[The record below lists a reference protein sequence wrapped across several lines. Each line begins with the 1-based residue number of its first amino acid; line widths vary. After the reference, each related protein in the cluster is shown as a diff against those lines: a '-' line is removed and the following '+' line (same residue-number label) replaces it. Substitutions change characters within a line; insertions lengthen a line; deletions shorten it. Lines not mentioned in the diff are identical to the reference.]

1 MGTGRLSCRAALRR
15 NMGERIIK
23 AIEAV
28 IEVIA
33 AHQGNV
39 YAKTSTPAWS
49 GERMDDDLVVV
60 GLFELELEPSTSRPD
75 IEHAGGLPPN
85 SCHPFEPGSLQSLPA
100 LVARRRVS
108 VSA

>member
-1 MGTGRLSCRAALRR
+1 MGTGRLCCRAALHR
-15 NMGERIIK
+15 NMGEWIIK
-23 AIEAV
+23 TIEAV
-28 IEVIA
+28 IEDIA

-60 GLFELELEPSTSRPD
+60 GLFELEPSTSRPD
-75 IEHAGGLPPN
+75 IEHTGGLPPN
-85 SCHPFEPGSLQSLPA
+85 SRHPSEPGSLQSLPA